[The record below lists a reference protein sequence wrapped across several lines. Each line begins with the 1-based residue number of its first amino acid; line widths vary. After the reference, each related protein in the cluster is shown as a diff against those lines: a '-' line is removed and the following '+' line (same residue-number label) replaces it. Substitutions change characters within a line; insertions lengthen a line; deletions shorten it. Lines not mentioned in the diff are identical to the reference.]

1 MLVPLPSDMLAARAA
16 GGFTSATSTH
26 FCIGCDLTMNHI
38 EEFDKAQW
46 PQRDHTS
53 HLQHAHT
60 WKNAT
65 TVAEQEK
72 IALKTGIR
80 YSVLLE
86 LPYWKAVRFVL
97 IEPMHIL
104 DLRLIEIHC
113 RELLRIDLDH
123 DGGDGSESTHPIPPR
138 PSVERMETVLQLF
151 KTHRDSPDLMNII
164 LKSNWANFAALWHI
178 CKDRGLRTAGNSKNR
193 AWFVLR
199 IWKWVSL
206 NYIMVY
212 LSLTSGFQWMA
223 GVSDDEL
230 MHVPAPPLSVTAGLT
245 NVPLTPTASMNEIEL
260 ESCQLLLNALRRGTK
275 ATSLAGYPK
284 KIYEHLCHIRNVSQE
299 GTKLDLYERLLQSVC
314 EHLSETNTI
323 EG

>member
-1 MLVPLPSDMLAARAA
+1 MCLLGTAPSPDGPTVGRYNPFLKLVVRDFNEFWDPGVYFTRTHKYRLGRKAKGMLVPLPSDMLAARAA

-38 EEFDKAQW
+38 EEFDKTQW

-86 LPYWKAVRFVL
+86 LPYWKAVRFML

-113 RELLRIDLDH
+113 RELLRIDL
-123 DGGDGSESTHPIPPR
+123 
-138 PSVERMETVLQLF
+138 
-151 KTHRDSPDLMNII
+151 
-164 LKSNWANFAALWHI
+164 
-178 CKDRGLRTAGNSKNR
+178 
-193 AWFVLR
+193 
-199 IWKWVSL
+199 
-206 NYIMVY
+206 
-212 LSLTSGFQWMA
+212 
-223 GVSDDEL
+223 
-230 MHVPAPPLSVTAGLT
+230 
-245 NVPLTPTASMNEIEL
+245 
-260 ESCQLLLNALRRGTK
+260 
-275 ATSLAGYPK
+275 
-284 KIYEHLCHIRNVSQE
+284 
-299 GTKLDLYERLLQSVC
+299 
-314 EHLSETNTI
+314 
-323 EG
+323 